1 LDSKL
6 EIEVEAVNGHCV
18 NGYKVGQKIQLS
30 GMNTPDHAFCGGAY
44 TLLFPLIVALNSGS
58 KFDFEKNP
66 YCKTKMA
73 CPDNGNVIFKITKL
87 EA

>member
-1 LDSKL
+1 MDNKL
-6 EIEVEAVNGHCV
+6 EIEVEAVNGYRA
-18 NGYKVGQKIQLS
+18 NGYKVGQKIQLL
-30 GMNTPDHAFCGGAY
+30 GMSTPDHAFCGGAY

-66 YCKTKMA
+66 DCKTKMA
-73 CPDNGNVIFKITKL
+73 CPDNGNINFKITKL